1 MSFSDDAKKIAVA
14 LFGVLIAGA
23 GGFFLWRYMQ
33 PPTVIDRHIVY
44 AFSAW
49 IAVGCILIAP
59 KQIIGAFK
67 QLVALLP
74 PIKIG
79 GDTPPAP

>member
-1 MSFSDDAKKIAVA
+1 MTFESTGKQIAVA
-14 LFGVLIAGA
+14 ILGVVIAGA

-49 IAVGCILIAP
+49 IAVGCVLIAP
-59 KQIIGAFK
+59 SPIMSALK

-74 PIKIG
+74 SVRIG
-79 GDTPPAP
+79 GPPAP

>member
-1 MSFSDDAKKIAVA
+1 MSWEATTKHIAIAV
-14 LFGVLIAGA
+14 FGVAIAGA

-49 IAVGCILIAP
+49 IAVGCTLIAP
-59 KQIIGAFK
+59 GAILGAFK
-67 QLVALLP
+67 QIAALLP
-74 PIKIG
+74 QIKIG
-79 GDTPPAP
+79 SDKP